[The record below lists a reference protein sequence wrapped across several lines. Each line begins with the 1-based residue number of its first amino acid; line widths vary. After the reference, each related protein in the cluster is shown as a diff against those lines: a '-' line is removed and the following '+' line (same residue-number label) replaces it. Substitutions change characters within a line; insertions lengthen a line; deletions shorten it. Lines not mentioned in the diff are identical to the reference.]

1 MPLRGRTRFHIA
13 QVGSLERPV
22 VANALGLAQVVQ
34 DAFDFDLHPGRIELP
49 GERYQLPNGTYDLDK
64 AVTEI
69 AEIASLAKPLI
80 LFTSLPY
87 GDREA
92 AEEPDCAYFSD
103 LDFDAGVAIVS
114 THLWD
119 PSRHPAGLQPYVL
132 VQLSSAVLSY
142 LAGLDNAVDLGAIP
156 GKRECQ
162 QPAIRQFADRL
173 TVWRDHGNAFRRR
186 IRDPGSR
193 GRPFN
198 RGIGDRNRSGIRK
211 NHRHRT
217 RGWPHLHEL
226 LFAAFDAQESNPL
239 AVAGPSSPSRVRYAA
254 PNEDASTSRKNQADY
269 RPWTSVAVRL
279 PKQCSDLD

>member
-1 MPLRGRTRFHIA
+1 
-13 QVGSLERPV
+13 
-22 VANALGLAQVVQ
+22 VQ

-142 LAGLDNAVDLGAIP
+142 LAGLPMHYETKGCQFDYCENVEDIYRVLEGTGLCRACEHHLQKQLKDGAI
-156 GKRECQ
+156 
-162 QPAIRQFADRL
+162 
-173 TVWRDHGNAFRRR
+173 
-186 IRDPGSR
+186 
-193 GRPFN
+193 
-198 RGIGDRNRSGIRK
+198 
-211 NHRHRT
+211 
-217 RGWPHLHEL
+217 
-226 LFAAFDAQESNPL
+226 SNF
-239 AVAGPSSPSRVRYAA
+239 
-254 PNEDASTSRKNQADY
+254 
-269 RPWTSVAVRL
+269 
-279 PKQCSDLD
+279 